1 MLTAPVSLQWP
12 KTVKKIKDSCIKS
25 AHLPFVS
32 ESCNILTVI
41 LETLD
46 ALPFDLENIGAIKAA
61 KWIRTVFQLEFYKR
75 RSIRYP
81 AKVEN
86 LSLKKL

>member
-32 ESCNILTVI
+32 ESCNILTII

-46 ALPFDLENIGAIKAA
+46 ALHLIWRTLEPLKQPNGYGLFSSWNFIKEEA
-61 KWIRTVFQLEFYKR
+61 
-75 RSIRYP
+75 
-81 AKVEN
+81 
-86 LSLKKL
+86 